1 MSQNK
6 MQVDQDGQSQGDQQN
21 EDNSS
26 SSKVSSAACI
36 RQSWYET
43 DTNSSVDCFFV
54 FFMNQLV
61 MWSTYVSTVQDDIL
75 KYLVLSKI
83 QRYSV

>member
-1 MSQNK
+1 
-6 MQVDQDGQSQGDQQN
+6 MQVDQDGQSQSDQQN

-43 DTNSSVDCFFV
+43 DTNSSVFFII
-54 FFMNQLV
+54 QLV
-61 MWSTYVSTVQDDIL
+61 MWSTYVNKVQD
-75 KYLVLSKI
+75 VSRFQNPKI
-83 QRYSV
+83 FSLLC